1 MTVDNRT
8 GIILTLGD
16 VMSNPVIDSSGTKRW
31 CNADGQLHRLD
42 GPAIEYSDGTKSWW
56 VNDLLHRLDGPA
68 IERVDG
74 YKAWW
79 VNGKRH
85 RVDGPAYEGADGTKA
100 WHVNDEYLTEAE
112 FNSRTTT
119 KELSI
124 ADIEKLL
131 GYPVKVVK

>member
-1 MTVDNRT
+1 
-8 GIILTLGD
+8 
-16 VMSNPVIDSSGTKRW
+16 MSNPKIDSAGTKRW
-31 CNADGQLHRLD
+31 YNAAGKLH
-42 GPAIEYSDGTKSWW
+42 K
-56 VNDLLHRLDGPA
+56 
-68 IERVDG
+68 
-74 YKAWW
+74 
-79 VNGKRH
+79 
-85 RVDGPAYEGADGTKA
+85 VDGPAYEGADGTKA

>member
-1 MTVDNRT
+1 
-8 GIILTLGD
+8 
-16 VMSNPVIDSSGTKRW
+16 MSNPVIDSNGTKRW
-31 CNADGQLHRLD
+31 YTADGQRHRVD
-42 GPAIEYSDGTKSWW
+42 GPARIWANGD
-56 VNDLLHRLDGPA
+56 
-68 IERVDG
+68 
-74 YKAWW
+74 KAWW